1 MTVDHAVYGL
11 FVVECIQVGIS
22 THDAYEIFGV
32 GWGNLA
38 ALLDPQMLWLTPVLS
53 GASESS
59 LATSSTLCP
68 PDASIAV
75 SSAVQCFF
83 AWRIFVLSK
92 NMFLGIFIALVRLVS
107 GHTQA
112 RAD

>member
-1 MTVDHAVYGL
+1 MTADRTVYGL

-59 LATSSTLCP
+59 LATSVN
-68 PDASIAV
+68 A
-75 SSAVQCFF
+75 
-83 AWRIFVLSK
+83 LSP
-92 NMFLGIFIALVRLVS
+92 
-107 GHTQA
+107 
-112 RAD
+112 